1 MDIVI
6 SIPIYIYYILTL
18 ERFFFGTFNTS
29 LCNMKLWIVRLDL
42 NIKKTVLSYIES
54 TNKHDVRENCKN
66 GYHNDFDE

>member
-54 TNKHDVRENCKN
+54 TNKQWGAPVYK
-66 GYHNDFDE
+66 YI

>member
-29 LCNMKLWIVRLDL
+29 LCNMKLWIVRL
-42 NIKKTVLSYIES
+42 IYIAF
-54 TNKHDVRENCKN
+54 DVRENCKN